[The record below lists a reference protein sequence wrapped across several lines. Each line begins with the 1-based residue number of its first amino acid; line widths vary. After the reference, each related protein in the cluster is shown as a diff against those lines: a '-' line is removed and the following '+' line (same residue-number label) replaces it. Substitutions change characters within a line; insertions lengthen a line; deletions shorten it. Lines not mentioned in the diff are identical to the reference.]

1 MSQTKVSDALRN
13 VTAVDGT
20 KINAVDAA
28 KITTGTVNNARI
40 TLDAAEIPSL
50 DADKITTGSID
61 AARIP
66 EAAVTQHVQAVDLS
80 SVKQD
85 IAMLALYNAVSDNR
99 AAYNL
104 PNSFI
109 DQFEDDTGLT
119 TQTDVDRDATG
130 EYVSSVSV
138 GGPAIDAYDK
148 LILHSDGGS
157 STSFTDSS
165 TSGHTISAFGAVN
178 HSTAKAKF
186 GSTSILFDGTTDYL
200 SLPSHAD
207 WVLGTGDFTVDF
219 WYWQVDNG
227 DRVIVGS
234 TSTGSATPTAWR
246 AKSAAT
252 LKFGSSH
259 TDNFVGGVTLGQ
271 SAWRHCA
278 YTRASNVLRVFVDG
292 TQDGSD
298 TALTTNFSDQRE
310 LWIGNAHD
318 GGDLHGYID
327 EMRISKGIARWTAN
341 FTPPTD
347 AYGSTVVNA
356 TGTLISDTQTV
367 PSAITKMSGVI
378 LLKDGGSS
386 TTTLGTHLTIS
397 FSATNGSGSDWV
409 NAASYTAVTAPFS
422 TGVTMIK
429 LGETTVPSGT
439 SPTIRAVWAS
449 QTQGGYES
457 QLHGWAMNY

>member
-1 MSQTKVSDALRN
+1 MAGYLGQKPTRSPLTTANLGDGIVTSAKLADDA
-13 VTAVDGT
+13 VTT
-20 KINAVDAA
+20 A
-28 KITTGTVNNARI
+28 KIT
-40 TLDAAEIPSL
+40 
-50 DADKITTGSID
+50 
-61 AARIP
+61 
-66 EAAVTQHVQAVDLS
+66 EAAVTQHAPAVDLS

-119 TQTDVDRDATG
+119 TQTDVDRVASG

-138 GGPAIDAYDK
+138 GVGAFPNDANT
-148 LILHSDGGS
+148 LLLLHSDTTDN
-157 STSFTDSS
+157 STTFTDSS
-165 TSGHTISAFGAVN
+165 SNNHTIGYTGNARHRSNASITEG
-178 HSTAKAKF
+178 AKF
-186 GSTSILFDGTTDYL
+186 GGSSIYFDGSGDSLTFPAHASFNFGTADFTIEGWMSFNSNPAVNNIPMLFSPAGWATMNLVIRTQASGPRWEYYIYDGGAHHATRTIPQTEWHHYAVVRASGSVKMFFDGTEESYSQSTAG
-200 SLPSHAD
+200 SENIVSTAPRIGQNVWNA
-207 WVLGTGDFTVDF
+207 F
-219 WYWQVDNG
+219 NG
-227 DRVIVGS
+227 
-234 TSTGSATPTAWR
+234 
-246 AKSAAT
+246 
-252 LKFGSSH
+252 
-259 TDNFVGGVTLGQ
+259 
-271 SAWRHCA
+271 
-278 YTRASNVLRVFVDG
+278 YM
-292 TQDGSD
+292 
-298 TALTTNFSDQRE
+298 
-310 LWIGNAHD
+310 
-318 GGDLHGYID
+318 D
-327 EMRISKGIARWTAN
+327 EYRISNNARYTSN
-341 FTPPTD
+341 FTPNEVTNV
-347 AYGSTVVNA
+347 SA

-378 LLKDGGSS
+378 LLKDNGSS

-449 QTQGGYES
+449 QTSGGFES